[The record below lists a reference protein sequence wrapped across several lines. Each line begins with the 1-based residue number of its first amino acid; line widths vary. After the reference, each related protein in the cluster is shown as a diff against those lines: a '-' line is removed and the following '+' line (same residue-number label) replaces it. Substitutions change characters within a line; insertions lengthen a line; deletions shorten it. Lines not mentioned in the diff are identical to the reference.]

1 MYPMQLSFQRFQ
13 ADEQGWVDTIKSVRF
28 GGAVRIS
35 TMDWLG
41 QSQYLH
47 QTVFWPSLSSAVS
60 EIATA
65 CALTAFKLRH
75 PIKMYLDRSTDMV
88 MVGGRHPMKITYS
101 VGFKS
106 DGKITALYLNLLV
119 NAGIS
124 EDYSPLISHAIITCL
139 KKYNWG
145 ALAFDIKLCKTNL
158 TSKSSMRA
166 PGQVQGSYIA
176 EAIIERVASF
186 LSLDVDVV
194 RKRNLHTYES
204 LKFFYGSSS
213 GEAPEY
219 TLPAIVD
226 ELFTSASYFNR
237 LEMVLHFNSCNKWKK
252 RGISWVPIVYEV
264 EPMPTPGKVSILNDG
279 SIVVEVGGI
288 EIGQGLWTKV
298 KQMAAFGLEHSESLL
313 QFTACDHNFSNRFL
327 VPCLASVHFISDF
340 FSALPAKLWDEEKK
354 YLLDR
359 VRIIQADTLSLV
371 QGGLT
376 AGSTKSEASCE
387 AVRLACSILVSRL
400 KPLKQSLEEQMG
412 SISWDTLITQANL
425 QYVNLSASTFWVA
438 DDTSSYLNYGAAIS
452 EVEIDVLT
460 GATTILRADLTYDCG
475 QSLSPAVDLGQ
486 VEGSFVQGIGFF
498 VLLILCADD
507 KLKKMALRVIA
518 ESLSEEEIAGLKE
531 AIPCDGH
538 QQQRLVND
546 EVL

>member
-1 MYPMQLSFQRFQ
+1 MVVNTGDQVGRIVIGVLGLIALETTLENRQLIVIISDNATAWGSINGIGMLIVEKDLENFEKDPKESEEDYEEVSMIDKIENLEVGLFEIASNESRLKDINCAIEGYFSNITLTS
-13 ADEQGWVDTIKSVRF
+13 DEDITN
-28 GGAVRIS
+28 
-35 TMDWLG
+35 
-41 QSQYLH
+41 
-47 QTVFWPSLSSAVS
+47 

-124 EDYSPLISHAIITCL
+124 EDYSPLIPHAIISCL

-166 PGQVQGSYIA
+166 PGQAQGSYIA

-226 ELFTSASYFNR
+226 ELFASASYFNR

-264 EPMPTPGKVSILNDG
+264 EPKPTPGKVSILNDG

-298 KQMAAFGLEHSESLL
+298 KQMAAFGLE
-313 QFTACDHNFSNRFL
+313 Q
-327 VPCLASVHFISDF
+327 
-340 FSALPAKLWDEEKK
+340 LWDEEKK

-498 VLLILCADD
+498 VLLILFN
-507 KLKKMALRVIA
+507 I
-518 ESLSEEEIAGLKE
+518 
-531 AIPCDGH
+531 
-538 QQQRLVND
+538 
-546 EVL
+546 

>member
-41 QSQYLH
+41 QSQYLR

-124 EDYSPLISHAIITCL
+124 EDYSPLIPHAIISCL

-166 PGQVQGSYIA
+166 PGQAQGSYIA

-226 ELFTSASYFNR
+226 ELFASASYFNR

-264 EPMPTPGKVSILNDG
+264 EPKPTPGKVSILNDG

-298 KQMAAFGLEHSESLL
+298 KQMAAFGLE
-313 QFTACDHNFSNRFL
+313 Q
-327 VPCLASVHFISDF
+327 
-340 FSALPAKLWDEEKK
+340 LWDEEKK

-486 VEGSFVQGIGFF
+486 VEG
-498 VLLILCADD
+498 CADD

>member
-1 MYPMQLSFQRFQ
+1 M
-13 ADEQGWVDTIKSVRF
+13 
-28 GGAVRIS
+28 
-35 TMDWLG
+35 
-41 QSQYLH
+41 
-47 QTVFWPSLSSAVS
+47 
-60 EIATA
+60 
-65 CALTAFKLRH
+65 
-75 PIKMYLDRSTDMV
+75 
-88 MVGGRHPMKITYS
+88 
-101 VGFKS
+101 
-106 DGKITALYLNLLV
+106 
-119 NAGIS
+119 
-124 EDYSPLISHAIITCL
+124 
-139 KKYNWG
+139 
-145 ALAFDIKLCKTNL
+145 NL

-264 EPMPTPGKVSILNDG
+264 EPMPTPRKVSILNDG

-288 EIGQGLWTKV
+288 EIGQGLWTK
-298 KQMAAFGLEHSESLL
+298 
-313 QFTACDHNFSNRFL
+313 
-327 VPCLASVHFISDF
+327 
-340 FSALPAKLWDEEKK
+340 
-354 YLLDR
+354 
-359 VRIIQADTLSLV
+359 
-371 QGGLT
+371 GGLT

-486 VEGSFVQGIGFF
+486 EIPFERRAMNLLTTMWMATVVGAIAVYWFVWVMGSAEVKGKRAVNLKMRLIMQDKVQVL
-498 VLLILCADD
+498 VLLSPLQ
-507 KLKKMALRVIA
+507 
-518 ESLSEEEIAGLKE
+518 G
-531 AIPCDGH
+531 GH
-538 QQQRLVND
+538 CRRARRR
-546 EVL
+546 

>member
-1 MYPMQLSFQRFQ
+1 MYYLREEAAGDMPYRYKQMLQLWNGRTYGSELSYSDPDTYPSAGSEQRCASTATPDVSCDRRP
-13 ADEQGWVDTIKSVRF
+13 ADKPRETGSSASSDGCQNFLHHQGGCGQCFYGHHRYPLPRIDDLFDQLKGATVFSKIDLRF
-28 GGAVRIS
+28 GF
-35 TMDWLG
+35 
-41 QSQYLH
+41 H
-47 QTVFWPSLSSAVS
+47 QVK
-60 EIATA
+60 IATA

-145 ALAFDIKLCKTNL
+145 ALAFDIKLCKMNL

-298 KQMAAFGLEHSESLL
+298 KQMAAFGLE
-313 QFTACDHNFSNRFL
+313 Q
-327 VPCLASVHFISDF
+327 
-340 FSALPAKLWDEEKK
+340 LWDEEKK

-498 VLLILCADD
+498 VLLILFN
-507 KLKKMALRVIA
+507 I
-518 ESLSEEEIAGLKE
+518 
-531 AIPCDGH
+531 
-538 QQQRLVND
+538 
-546 EVL
+546 

>member
-1 MYPMQLSFQRFQ
+1 M
-13 ADEQGWVDTIKSVRF
+13 V
-28 GGAVRIS
+28 GGGIGNGAIG
-35 TMDWLG
+35 TTG
-41 QSQYLH
+41 AGAGY
-47 QTVFWPSLSSAVS
+47 TVGT
-60 EIATA
+60 IATA

-298 KQMAAFGLEHSESLL
+298 KQMAAFGLE
-313 QFTACDHNFSNRFL
+313 Q
-327 VPCLASVHFISDF
+327 
-340 FSALPAKLWDEEKK
+340 LWDEEKK

-498 VLLILCADD
+498 VLLILFN
-507 KLKKMALRVIA
+507 I
-518 ESLSEEEIAGLKE
+518 
-531 AIPCDGH
+531 
-538 QQQRLVND
+538 
-546 EVL
+546 

>member
-1 MYPMQLSFQRFQ
+1 
-13 ADEQGWVDTIKSVRF
+13 
-28 GGAVRIS
+28 
-35 TMDWLG
+35 
-41 QSQYLH
+41 
-47 QTVFWPSLSSAVS
+47 
-60 EIATA
+60 
-65 CALTAFKLRH
+65 
-75 PIKMYLDRSTDMV
+75 
-88 MVGGRHPMKITYS
+88 
-101 VGFKS
+101 
-106 DGKITALYLNLLV
+106 
-119 NAGIS
+119 
-124 EDYSPLISHAIITCL
+124 
-139 KKYNWG
+139 
-145 ALAFDIKLCKTNL
+145 
-158 TSKSSMRA
+158 MRA

-298 KQMAAFGLEHSESLL
+298 KQMAAFGLE
-313 QFTACDHNFSNRFL
+313 Q
-327 VPCLASVHFISDF
+327 
-340 FSALPAKLWDEEKK
+340 LWDEEKK

-498 VLLILCADD
+498 VLLILFN
-507 KLKKMALRVIA
+507 I
-518 ESLSEEEIAGLKE
+518 
-531 AIPCDGH
+531 
-538 QQQRLVND
+538 
-546 EVL
+546 

>member
-1 MYPMQLSFQRFQ
+1 MSRNCSLKAKHVSSGVSVSG
-13 ADEQGWVDTIKSVRF
+13 EQF
-28 GGAVRIS
+28 
-35 TMDWLG
+35 G
-41 QSQYLH
+41 QSETQRGGPKAQSSQRQQKTTPLAEAAYGMHGQEHSVVLVENPI
-47 QTVFWPSLSSAVS
+47 VFHPSVLRYYSSRRRM
-60 EIATA
+60 IATA

-298 KQMAAFGLEHSESLL
+298 KQMAAFGLE
-313 QFTACDHNFSNRFL
+313 Q
-327 VPCLASVHFISDF
+327 
-340 FSALPAKLWDEEKK
+340 
-354 YLLDR
+354 
-359 VRIIQADTLSLV
+359 
-371 QGGLT
+371 
-376 AGSTKSEASCE
+376 
-387 AVRLACSILVSRL
+387 
-400 KPLKQSLEEQMG
+400 
-412 SISWDTLITQANL
+412 
-425 QYVNLSASTFWVA
+425 
-438 DDTSSYLNYGAAIS
+438 
-452 EVEIDVLT
+452 
-460 GATTILRADLTYDCG
+460 
-475 QSLSPAVDLGQ
+475 
-486 VEGSFVQGIGFF
+486 
-498 VLLILCADD
+498 
-507 KLKKMALRVIA
+507 
-518 ESLSEEEIAGLKE
+518 
-531 AIPCDGH
+531 
-538 QQQRLVND
+538 
-546 EVL
+546 

>member
-1 MYPMQLSFQRFQ
+1 MESRF
-13 ADEQGWVDTIKSVRF
+13 DEEDALRLVRTYEFPTNLEIILATPSDRPNNPPSDTVCFFWDQFLVGLRFPIHHFILEVFEIMWRAKATERLKLRAVEIEVATEKEVAARGLVPASSGVEGTQSAPEVSAARAPVHEAAGDATSSAPAGEETVDT
-28 GGAVRIS
+28 
-35 TMDWLG
+35 
-41 QSQYLH
+41 
-47 QTVFWPSLSSAVS
+47 
-60 EIATA
+60 IATA

-145 ALAFDIKLCKTNL
+145 ALAFDIKLCKMNL

-298 KQMAAFGLEHSESLL
+298 KQMAAFGLE
-313 QFTACDHNFSNRFL
+313 Q
-327 VPCLASVHFISDF
+327 
-340 FSALPAKLWDEEKK
+340 LWDEEKK

-498 VLLILCADD
+498 VLLILFN
-507 KLKKMALRVIA
+507 I
-518 ESLSEEEIAGLKE
+518 
-531 AIPCDGH
+531 
-538 QQQRLVND
+538 
-546 EVL
+546 

>member
-1 MYPMQLSFQRFQ
+1 
-13 ADEQGWVDTIKSVRF
+13 
-28 GGAVRIS
+28 
-35 TMDWLG
+35 
-41 QSQYLH
+41 
-47 QTVFWPSLSSAVS
+47 
-60 EIATA
+60 
-65 CALTAFKLRH
+65 
-75 PIKMYLDRSTDMV
+75 
-88 MVGGRHPMKITYS
+88 
-101 VGFKS
+101 
-106 DGKITALYLNLLV
+106 
-119 NAGIS
+119 
-124 EDYSPLISHAIITCL
+124 
-139 KKYNWG
+139 
-145 ALAFDIKLCKTNL
+145 
-158 TSKSSMRA
+158 MRA

-237 LEMVLHFNSCNKWKK
+237 LEM
-252 RGISWVPIVYEV
+252 
-264 EPMPTPGKVSILNDG
+264 
-279 SIVVEVGGI
+279 
-288 EIGQGLWTKV
+288 GLWTKV
-298 KQMAAFGLEHSESLL
+298 KQMAAFGLE
-313 QFTACDHNFSNRFL
+313 Q
-327 VPCLASVHFISDF
+327 
-340 FSALPAKLWDEEKK
+340 LWDEEKK

-486 VEGSFVQGIGFF
+486 VFF
-498 VLLILCADD
+498 FSSVLLIL
-507 KLKKMALRVIA
+507 
-518 ESLSEEEIAGLKE
+518 
-531 AIPCDGH
+531 
-538 QQQRLVND
+538 
-546 EVL
+546 

>member
-13 ADEQGWVDTIKSVRF
+13 ADEQGWVDTIKSMRF

-41 QSQYLH
+41 QSQYLR

-145 ALAFDIKLCKTNL
+145 ALAFDIKLCKMNL

-298 KQMAAFGLEHSESLL
+298 KQMAAFGLE
-313 QFTACDHNFSNRFL
+313 Q
-327 VPCLASVHFISDF
+327 
-340 FSALPAKLWDEEKK
+340 LWDEEKK

-486 VEGSFVQGIGFF
+486 VFF
-498 VLLILCADD
+498 FFICPIDFIILNHNQPCADD

>member
-1 MYPMQLSFQRFQ
+1 M
-13 ADEQGWVDTIKSVRF
+13 
-28 GGAVRIS
+28 
-35 TMDWLG
+35 
-41 QSQYLH
+41 
-47 QTVFWPSLSSAVS
+47 
-60 EIATA
+60 
-65 CALTAFKLRH
+65 
-75 PIKMYLDRSTDMV
+75 
-88 MVGGRHPMKITYS
+88 
-101 VGFKS
+101 
-106 DGKITALYLNLLV
+106 
-119 NAGIS
+119 
-124 EDYSPLISHAIITCL
+124 
-139 KKYNWG
+139 
-145 ALAFDIKLCKTNL
+145 NL

-176 EAIIERVASF
+176 EAIIDRVASF

-237 LEMVLHFNSCNKWKK
+237 LEM
-252 RGISWVPIVYEV
+252 
-264 EPMPTPGKVSILNDG
+264 
-279 SIVVEVGGI
+279 
-288 EIGQGLWTKV
+288 
-298 KQMAAFGLEHSESLL
+298 
-313 QFTACDHNFSNRFL
+313 
-327 VPCLASVHFISDF
+327 
-340 FSALPAKLWDEEKK
+340 
-354 YLLDR
+354 
-359 VRIIQADTLSLV
+359 
-371 QGGLT
+371 GGLT

-486 VEGSFVQGIGFF
+486 VEG
-498 VLLILCADD
+498 CDDD

-538 QQQRLVND
+538 QQQWLVND